1 MANNRMYL
9 VHKPTGRAVFLGK
22 RMAWG
27 WYSVPDDIKERLEA
41 LFEAVEDDA
50 GSSQDDFAVALEC
63 ATDQPHAIDDWE
75 YADQEA
81 GGKIQLLKLG
91 SSVKIA
97 ERDSGI

>member
-9 VHKPTGRAVFLGK
+9 LHKPTGRAVFLGK

-27 WYSVPDDIKERLEA
+27 WYRVPDDIKERLEA

-50 GSSQDDFAVALEC
+50 GTSQDDFAIALEC

-75 YADQEA
+75 QIGDD
-81 GGKIQLLKLG
+81 GKIQLIKLG
-91 SSVKIA
+91 QSVKIA
-97 ERDSGI
+97 ERGSGI